1 MASVTKNTGS
11 SGIMRIVDDG
21 TTVTFQLLAGSGT
34 FNHDLPWGYTVNGVT
49 NNSRTTDYTGNG
61 SYKTLDSWTV
71 STNQTVTFR
80 LFDSGTS
87 GIGGPTTLTMAIDRA
102 TVPPA
107 PTKPTMSSITNTGFT
122 ADTNSNGTGGAAID
136 LIQIGIGS
144 ATAGTP
150 TVIQTANS
158 SGTAVFTGRVPGT
171 TYRVWAR
178 YHNSEGYSAWSQPV
192 ATVTTLDHPAPPST
206 PVLSEVSQTSVR
218 VKFTDGAN
226 GGSAITGRTIGY
238 GLSSAG
244 PTNTFV
250 SDGDDVITGL
260 SPGQTYYFWAW
271 TTNIYGDSANSPMA
285 TVKLQAGAKILV
297 GAVYKDAVP
306 YVRSGGVWKVAKPF
320 VRQGGFWKEGL

>member
-1 MASVTKNTGS
+1 MATVTKNTGS

-21 TTVTFQLLAGSGT
+21 VTVTFQLLAGSGS
-34 FNHDLPWGYTVNGVT
+34 FNHDLPWGYTVNGAT
-49 NNSRTTDYTGNG
+49 NNSRQTDYTGNG
-61 SYKTLDSWTV
+61 AYKTLDSWTV
-71 STNQTVTFR
+71 SSSQTVTFR
-80 LFDSGTS
+80 LFDTGTS
-87 GIGGPTTLTMAIDRA
+87 GMGGPTTLSMVIDRA

-107 PTKPTMSSITNTGFT
+107 PTKPTMSAITATGFT
-122 ADTNSNGTGGAAID
+122 ADTNSNGTGGATVD
-136 LIQIGIGS
+136 LIQIGIGNS
-144 ATAGTP
+144 TASSP
-150 TVIQTANS
+150 TVIQTASS
-158 SGTAVFTGRVPGT
+158 SGAAIFTGRVPGT
-171 TYRVWAR
+171 LYRVWAR
-178 YHNSEGYSAWSQPV
+178 YHNSEGYSAWS
-192 ATVTTLDHPAPPST
+192 AMGTVTTLNHPAAPST

-218 VKFTDGAN
+218 VKFTDGTN

-244 PTNTFV
+244 PTTTIA

-271 TTNIYGDSANSPMA
+271 TTNIYGDSPNSPSA
-285 TVKLQAGAKILV
+285 SVKLQAGAKILV